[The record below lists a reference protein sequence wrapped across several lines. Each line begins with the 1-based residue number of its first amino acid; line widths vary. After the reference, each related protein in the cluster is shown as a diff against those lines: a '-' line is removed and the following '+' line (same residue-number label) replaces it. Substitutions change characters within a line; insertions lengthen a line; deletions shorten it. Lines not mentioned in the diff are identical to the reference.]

1 MTWVYNG
8 FSSYRLLAG
17 GDQAAARRYAGLAEA
32 ARRRLEYLWLTAI
45 NNLRNSE
52 DRLSWSRQSTSR
64 RLPGSLFD
72 ARYAGLTA
80 HAARLDEAIC
90 RRQRLH

>member
-17 GDQAAARRYAGLAEA
+17 GDQAAARLYAGLAEA
-32 ARRRLEYLWLTAI
+32 ARRRLEYVWLAAI

-52 DRLSWSRQSTSR
+52 DRLSWSRQS
-64 RLPGSLFD
+64 LPGSLFD

-80 HAARLDEAIC
+80 HAAHLDAAIC